1 MDVALPDRSKA
12 KRMRRLAIG
21 AVLLAVVS
29 MAGVAVVRLK
39 PAAPPVDRASVWI
52 DTVKRGRMLRDVR
65 GQGTLVSE
73 DLRWIPATT
82 NGRVERIMLR
92 AGTAV
97 AADSVILQLTNP
109 SLEQELED
117 AQLKLK
123 AAESSLASLRVQV
136 DDEELQQRATA
147 AMIEADYK
155 KAAMQADVN
164 EQLSAL
170 KLVPTSC

>member
-12 KRMRRLAIG
+12 RRIRRLVFG
-21 AVLLAVVS
+21 AVLLAVVTIG
-29 MAGVAVVRLK
+29 AVAIARLK

-82 NGRVERIMLR
+82 TGRVERIVLR
-92 AGTAV
+92 PGTPV
-97 AADSVILQLTNP
+97 RADSVILQLSNA

-117 AQLKLK
+117 AQLKFK
-123 AAESSLASLRVQV
+123 AAEARLASFRVQL
-136 DDEELQQRATA
+136 DDE
-147 AMIEADYK
+147 
-155 KAAMQADVN
+155 
-164 EQLSAL
+164 
-170 KLVPTSC
+170 